1 MAIIF
6 WQPNYTYNGKHDV
19 ETETSAGVTAS
30 YTYSPAGNRLT
41 SKLQGTGSIYLSDSA
56 YVSED
61 KNHTTSVTDVN
72 GSTTT
77 YTYYAPKELLIAVK
91 NAKNVTTNYT
101 YNNQND
107 RPNQTYQSGVAAII
121 YGYEKGALSTLT
133 RKSFASPGGST
144 AYWQRYG
151 FPANDW
157 GQRTAVTVARSTDGS
172 SWTSRTLASY
182 EYEPNGGNLKKLTYG
197 NGDSVSY
204 EYDQFDRLIKT
215 VYNDTGNY
223 AAYAYTAE
231 GALAKVTYGTSAG
244 QILAVYSFEYDSLGR
259 LIRSRQTD
267 GQNTVQQTEHLYDA
281 ANRLSS
287 QKWTVGGKTRSE
299 TYTYD
304 GTRGTL
310 TRLKTS
316 SGQKINYFYEE
327 LRRMSSTS
335 VTNSS
340 GVPLFNTFYAYR
352 AINNSRSS
360 LQVTSRDIKLDGGAL
375 VLDTGYT
382 YDALGNIQTATETL
396 QLSADS
402 SRTTNVTYSY
412 DDQNQLVT
420 ERYTGAVSDTI
431 NYTYDTAG
439 NILSETKSVGS
450 SSTTKTYTYG
460 DGQWVDLLMEVN
472 GTPIT
477 YDGSGN
483 PLTYYNGKKTFSGLI
498 WEQGRQLTSVTTGGK
513 TTTYAYDADGI
524 RTEKVINGVAHHY
537 VTLGGKL
544 VRESFMSGSNEI
556 IMDFS
561 YDESGRPFAVSY
573 SKDGGAT
580 FGTYYYATNLQ
591 GDVVMIFGRTAVTDA
606 NGNTTGYTVKSY
618 GYYTYDAWG
627 NVTAHT
633 ATGSTPASTSLIY
646 RNPLRYRGYIYD
658 NETGFYYLQS
668 RYYDPANHRFINAD
682 SFASTGQGFTGTNM
696 FAYCNNNPVALADSN
711 GDEATIVL
719 AHTQKVYVTP
729 TMLITVAYDI
739 KKRVENGEQY
749 SISVSMYDGV
759 SITGDSFFISLGA
772 QIGADG
778 ITPAGTLSCN
788 VADNVSVSAT
798 YFPGGAT
805 VDISIWENES
815 NVIHDVSLT
824 FVYIGKDH
832 GELRNSALRREKGRV
847 RWKQANASS
856 VSPKTK
862 SVGAARQPDTG
873 QNGANGGIIG
883 GLALVGTCCCTVK
896 ILGKM
901 SRIDRSCCFN

>member
-1 MAIIF
+1 M
-6 WQPNYTYNGKHDV
+6 
-19 ETETSAGVTAS
+19 
-30 YTYSPAGNRLT
+30 
-41 SKLQGTGSIYLSDSA
+41 
-56 YVSED
+56 
-61 KNHTTSVTDVN
+61 
-72 GSTTT
+72 
-77 YTYYAPKELLIAVK
+77 
-91 NAKNVTTNYT
+91 
-101 YNNQND
+101 
-107 RPNQTYQSGVAAII
+107 
-121 YGYEKGALSTLT
+121 
-133 RKSFASPGGST
+133 
-144 AYWQRYG
+144 
-151 FPANDW
+151 
-157 GQRTAVTVARSTDGS
+157 
-172 SWTSRTLASY
+172 
-182 EYEPNGGNLKKLTYG
+182 
-197 NGDSVSY
+197 
-204 EYDQFDRLIKT
+204 
-215 VYNDTGNY
+215 
-223 AAYAYTAE
+223 
-231 GALAKVTYGTSAG
+231 
-244 QILAVYSFEYDSLGR
+244 
-259 LIRSRQTD
+259 
-267 GQNTVQQTEHLYDA
+267 
-281 ANRLSS
+281 
-287 QKWTVGGKTRSE
+287 
-299 TYTYD
+299 
-304 GTRGTL
+304 
-310 TRLKTS
+310 
-316 SGQKINYFYEE
+316 
-327 LRRMSSTS
+327 
-335 VTNSS
+335 
-340 GVPLFNTFYAYR
+340 
-352 AINNSRSS
+352 
-360 LQVTSRDIKLDGGAL
+360 
-375 VLDTGYT
+375 LDTGYT

-696 FAYCNNNPVALADSN
+696 FAYCNNNPVYLSDHGGNMAGKSCTTYVNDGGYGLSSSQLKVVSELKERNLIPNDFNPSN
-711 GDEATIVL
+711 YQGCTITEETL
-719 AHTQKVYVTP
+719 
-729 TMLITVAYDI
+729 
-739 KKRVENGEQY
+739 
-749 SISVSMYDGV
+749 SVSVDGIEKFLIGDGTLPYIFDGV
-759 SITGDSFFISLGA
+759 VTIEAAKLSPYASVAVGLALLLYNPMAKSIVYYNIPVLPN
-772 QIGADG
+772 G
-778 ITPAGTLSCN
+778 IYQVYTLDYIT
-788 VADNVSVSAT
+788 AE
-798 YFPGGAT
+798 
-805 VDISIWENES
+805 DI
-815 NVIHDVSLT
+815 
-824 FVYIGKDH
+824 YI
-832 GELRNSALRREKGRV
+832 
-847 RWKQANASS
+847 
-856 VSPKTK
+856 
-862 SVGAARQPDTG
+862 
-873 QNGANGGIIG
+873 NGANGKANICQCHSVTTAYILISRG
-883 GLALVGTCCCTVK
+883 GDLISYDIFDNRTYKTTYPLK
-896 ILGKM
+896 
-901 SRIDRSCCFN
+901 